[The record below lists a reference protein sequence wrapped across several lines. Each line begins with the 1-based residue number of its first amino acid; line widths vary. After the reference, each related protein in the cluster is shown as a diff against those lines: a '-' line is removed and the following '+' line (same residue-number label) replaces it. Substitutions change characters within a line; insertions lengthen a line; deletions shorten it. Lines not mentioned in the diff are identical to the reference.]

1 MISAVVDQE
10 LIQPQDACP
19 TCGAPVI
26 VSSDGSARWYWPLSV
41 PPIVALQRL
50 AVQPGEVLV
59 VKAPG
64 DIPAVERKKV
74 HDFFGFALPGV
85 TIMVVHAGVDFVAI
99 SEEFAVAERY
109 GNGKQ
114 T

>member
-1 MISAVVDQE
+1 MISAVVAQE
-10 LIQPQDACP
+10 FVQPQDACP

-26 VSSDGSARWYWPLSV
+26 VSGDGSARWYWPVSV

-64 DIPAVERKKV
+64 NIPAVERKKV
-74 HDFFGFALPGV
+74 HDFFEFALPGV
-85 TIMVVHAGVDFVAI
+85 TIMVVHAGVDFVVI
-99 SEEFAVAERY
+99 SAQQAQDAQESES
-109 GNGKQ
+109 
-114 T
+114 

>member
-1 MISAVVDQE
+1 MISAVVAQE
-10 LIQPQDACP
+10 FVQPQDACP

-26 VSSDGSARWYWPLSV
+26 VSGDGSARWYWPVSV

-50 AVQPGEVLV
+50 AVRPGEVLV
-59 VKAPG
+59 VKVQG
-64 DIPAVERKKV
+64 NIPAVERKKI
-74 HDFFGFALPGV
+74 HDFFEFALPGV